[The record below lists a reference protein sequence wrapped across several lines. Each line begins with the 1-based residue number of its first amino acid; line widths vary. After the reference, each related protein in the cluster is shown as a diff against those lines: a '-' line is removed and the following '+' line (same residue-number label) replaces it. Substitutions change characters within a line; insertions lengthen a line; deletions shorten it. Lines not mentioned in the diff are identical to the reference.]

1 MVKTIQTLFGSDL
14 SIVNLKS
21 TMDNTMNKKNNKKDE
36 QEQYFQS
43 MHNLSIILKAMQYD
57 F

>member
-1 MVKTIQTLFGSDL
+1 
-14 SIVNLKS
+14 
-21 TMDNTMNKKNNKKDE
+21 MDNTMNKKNNKKDE